1 MLIFILPGY
10 FWKYNDKKKL
20 ETNDTCVSLHNY
32 KAVNLE
38 VTFWYDATAL
48 LNGFYRMANERG
60 VPMEVITDNGGCF
73 VATYKELKELSRLDE
88 EKIKEA
94 T

>member
-1 MLIFILPGY
+1 M
-10 FWKYNDKKKL
+10 
-20 ETNDTCVSLHNY
+20 
-32 KAVNLE
+32 
-38 VTFWYDATAL
+38 TFWLDTIAL

-60 VPMEVITDNGGCF
+60 VPMEVVTDNGGCF
-73 VATYKELKELSRLDE
+73 VATCKELKELSRLDE

>member
-1 MLIFILPGY
+1 M
-10 FWKYNDKKKL
+10 
-20 ETNDTCVSLHNY
+20 
-32 KAVNLE
+32 
-38 VTFWYDATAL
+38 
-48 LNGFYRMANERG
+48 GFTEWRMKE
-60 VPMEVITDNGGCF
+60 EYQTDNGGCF